1 MSESVS
7 INNYSISLSK
17 DEISEEFIFDSD
29 DFLLSNSSSDDKDER
44 IRRRFTLFAEGDLL
58 RDS

>member
-29 DFLLSNSSSDDKDER
+29 DFLLFNWSSDDKDER
-44 IRRRFTLFAEGDLL
+44 IRLRLICFEEGDRV

>member
-17 DEISEEFIFDSD
+17 DEISDEFIFDSD
-29 DFLLSNSSSDDKDER
+29 DFLLFNWSSDDKDER
-44 IRRRFTLFAEGDLL
+44 IRLRLICVLEGDRV
-58 RDS
+58 RDY